1 MLWAPTPRLTP
12 ACAASL
18 QTKDTLTL
26 RASSFGSKCELPD
39 PFLKKVANCGVVDL
53 ILSFASFKA
62 DKELKKGDGAKR
74 QRLTGELLQELW
86 LAGAVAGVGLVLPRA
101 APPAQ
106 TSHRVCLLNGAHR
119 HPQAG
124 GCQRRWRPQQR
135 AVHPDPD

>member
-1 MLWAPTPRLTP
+1 
-12 ACAASL
+12 
-18 QTKDTLTL
+18 
-26 RASSFGSKCELPD
+26 
-39 PFLKKVANCGVVDL
+39 VANCGVVDL

-101 APPAQ
+101 APPAKP
-106 TSHRVCLLNGAHR
+106 SHRVCLLNGAHR

-135 AVHPDPD
+135 AVHTNPDRGRLGQVASGGRAQRGGARPLRRVPPQVRAREEAGWHKVGQ